1 MKRRDAAAQMENPRK
16 SRRDTKGPGL
26 LRAVSWLA
34 WTSAATPLFAGA
46 PADMAGPLPAG
57 GATRPLFAANSVP
70 PITGET
76 APAQVLPSAAPGTKP
91 ETILPRAASAGAKEE
106 PSLTKAPP
114 SQSVTINLI
123 NRLVERNL
131 LTKED
136 AAGLIEQAE
145 ADAAAARAQTEVTQ
159 ALVTQVAPLLAIP
172 PQAPPTPDIAPYSG
186 QTAVRVTYIPESVKA
201 QMRDDIKAQVLAQA
215 RDERWADPRSVPEW
229 TTRIRLFGDVR
240 TRYEGLYFPKG
251 NDNTGAFPNFNAIN
265 TGAPFDVSG
274 TVFSPQ
280 LNVDQDRTRM
290 RLRMRFGAEANLR
303 DGWTAGLRIATGE
316 SNSPVSPNQ
325 SLGGSGGNFSKY
337 AIWLDRGFL
346 RYEIGGEAAP
356 APVPEGKGDGKSAR
370 TGTKEIASPA
380 EVAAPRER
388 KLVISLGRFEN
399 PFYTVSELVWDDDL
413 GFDGIAGQARYQIVK
428 CFTPFLTVGAFPY
441 FNTDLNFSSN
451 RPDKFPSS
459 DKWLYAGQL
468 GFDLKPHQDFKIK
481 VAGAYY
487 VFDRIEGKL
496 STPYTP
502 LTSQDAGNTDNTRP
516 AFAQKGNTYRAL
528 RNIVPTADNNFGT
541 SNQFQYFGLASPF
554 RVLSINGQIDY
565 TRWDPF
571 HIIAYGEYAQ
581 NLAWD
586 RNAIN
591 AIAINNR
598 GPNTVAGTTG
608 FYAGGNTAW
617 IAGVRVGNPLL
628 AKRWDWNVGF
638 NYRHVE
644 SDAVVDG
651 FTDSDFG
658 GGGTNVQGY
667 TFTGSLALGERV
679 ALGLRWMSAN
689 EIAGPPL
696 KADTLQVDVSGKF

>member
-1 MKRRDAAAQMENPRK
+1 MPSNRPFLRRNLVRILSTSICA
-16 SRRDTKGPGL
+16 S
-26 LRAVSWLA
+26 AVV
-34 WTSAATPLFAGA
+34 PLFAASPGDLAGA
-46 PADMAGPLPAG
+46 LPAG
-57 GATRPLFAANSVP
+57 GGMRPLFAANAVP
-70 PITGET
+70 SITGDAESLLAEAKPKQVRPEA
-76 APAQVLPSAAPGTKP
+76 APKLRTGAGLPSDGGA
-91 ETILPRAASAGAKEE
+91 RAKEE
-106 PSLTKAPP
+106 PSLTKAEP

-123 NRLVERNL
+123 NRLVEKNL
-131 LTKED
+131 LSKED

-145 ADAAAARAQTEVTQ
+145 ADAVAARAQTEVTQ

-172 PQAPPTPDIAPYSG
+172 NQAPPSPDLAPYSG
-186 QTAVRVTYIPESVKA
+186 QKAVRVTYIPESVKA
-201 QMRDDIKAQVLAQA
+201 QIRDDIKSQVLAQA
-215 RDERWADPRSVPEW
+215 RDERWADSRTVPEW
-229 TTRIRLFGDVR
+229 TTRLRLFGDVR
-240 TRYEGLYFPKG
+240 TRYEGLYFPNG

-280 LNVDQDRTRM
+280 LNVDQDRART

-303 DGWTAGLRIATGE
+303 DGWTAGIRIATGD

-346 RYEIGGEAAP
+346 RYELAEAAAP
-356 APVPEGKGDGKSAR
+356 APAPEVKSDGKSVKS
-370 TGTKEIASPA
+370 GGKELASPA
-380 EVAAPRER
+380 DIVPPRDR

-399 PFYTVSELVWDDDL
+399 PFYTPSDIVWDDDL
-413 GFDGIAGQARYQIVK
+413 GFDGIAGHARYQVVK
-428 CFTPFLTVGAFPY
+428 CFTPFITVGAFPY

-451 RPDKFPSS
+451 RPDKFPST

-468 GFDLKPHQDFKIK
+468 GFDWKPHQDFKVKIG
-481 VAGAYY
+481 GAYY
-487 VFDRIEGKL
+487 VFDRVAGKL

-502 LTSQDAGNTDNTRP
+502 LNAQDAGDTDQTRP

-528 RNIVPTADNNFGT
+528 RNIVPTADNLAGT

-554 RVLSINGQIDY
+554 RVLSITGQIDY
-565 TRWDPF
+565 SRYEPF
-571 HIIAYGEYAQ
+571 HVIAYGEYAQ

-586 RNAIN
+586 RNAVGEN
-591 AIAINNR
+591 AINNR
-598 GPNTVAGTTG
+598 GPSTAAGLPG
-608 FYAGGNTAW
+608 LYEGGNTAW
-617 IAGVRVGNPLL
+617 IAGLRVGQPLL
-628 AKRWDWNVGF
+628 AKRWDWNVGL
-638 NYRHVE
+638 NYRYVE

-651 FTDSDFG
+651 FADSDFG

>member
-1 MKRRDAAAQMENPRK
+1 MPSDLLFVRRGFVRIL
-16 SRRDTKGPGL
+16 S
-26 LRAVSWLA
+26 
-34 WTSAATPLFAGA
+34 TSICAGVALPVFAGS
-46 PADMAGPLPAG
+46 PGDVAGPLPSG
-57 GATRPLFAANSVP
+57 GAMRPLFAANSVP
-70 PITGET
+70 PITGDAEPLL
-76 APAQVLPSAAPGTKP
+76 AEAKPKQVLPEPAPKLRTGAG
-91 ETILPRAASAGAKEE
+91 LPSEGGARAKEE
-106 PSLTKAPP
+106 PSLTRAAP
-114 SQSVTINLI
+114 SQNVTINLI
-123 NRLVERNL
+123 NRLVEKNL

-145 ADAAAARAQTEVTQ
+145 ADAVAARAQTEVTQ

-172 PQAPPTPDIAPYSG
+172 PQAPPTPEIAPYSG
-186 QTAVRVTYIPESVKA
+186 QKPVRVTYIPESVKA
-201 QMRDDIKAQVLAQA
+201 QIRDDIKSQVMAQA
-215 RDERWADPRSVPEW
+215 RNERWADPRTVPEW
-229 TTRIRLFGDVR
+229 TTRLRLFGDVR
-240 TRYEGLYFPKG
+240 TRYEGLYFPNG
-251 NDNTGAFPNFNAIN
+251 NDNTGSFPNFNAIN

-280 LNVDQDRTRM
+280 LNVDQDRTRT

-303 DGWTAGLRIATGE
+303 DGWTAGIRIATGD

-346 RYEIGGEAAP
+346 RYELAEEAAAP
-356 APVPEGKGDGKSAR
+356 AAPQVKSGGK
-370 TGTKEIASPA
+370 ELASPA
-380 EVAAPRER
+380 DIAPPRDR

-399 PFYTVSELVWDDDL
+399 PFYTPSDIVWDDDL
-413 GFDGIAGQARYQIVK
+413 GFDGIAGHARYQVVK
-428 CFTPFLTVGAFPY
+428 CFTPFITVGAFPY

-451 RPDKFPSS
+451 RPDKFPST

-468 GFDLKPHQDFKIK
+468 GFDWKPHQDFKVKIG
-481 VAGAYY
+481 GAYY
-487 VFDRIEGKL
+487 VFDRVAGKL

-502 LTSQDAGNTDNTRP
+502 LNAQDAGDTDNTRP

-554 RVLSINGQIDY
+554 RVLSITGQIDY
-565 TRWDPF
+565 SRYEPF

-586 RNAIN
+586 RNAVGEN
-591 AIAINNR
+591 AINNR
-598 GPNTVAGTTG
+598 GPRTAAGLPG
-608 FYAGGNTAW
+608 LYEGGNTAW
-617 IAGVRVGNPLL
+617 IAGLRVGQPLL

-638 NYRHVE
+638 NYRYVE

-651 FTDSDFG
+651 FADSDFG